1 VESKPVT
8 RRPFDWQ
15 QCIPYAMSLYCV
27 GVIGLLIRLLLGL
40 QGGQRL
46 RRFSTPV
53 ADDTLLRV
61 LANRAQALK
70 MTWTPTLAF
79 CARIAV
85 PTVVGVIRPTILLP
99 LAFANHL
106 SLEQVEMILT
116 HELAHIRRWDPF
128 VNILQRLIEAVLF
141 FHPAVWFISHKIR
154 VEREHCCDDLAL
166 QGGGRPEAYASS
178 LLEMA
183 QQAVQRPLA
192 VEGMTAVTQ
201 RPSRL
206 GLRIRRMLGTG
217 HGEEMRL
224 QRPWIMTL
232 ACIGVLLWLG
242 SLFTEKHGTAE
253 AASDAGAR
261 ISMISSDEEGQE
273 KSYRWGV
280 SGEVPLKVV
289 QGWYTYDSEGIREH
303 GGGGR
308 NVAETEAMQL
318 TLTITREGDTLA
330 FHRGTIRLEDTGA
343 LTGDVGN
350 KTTWPGN
357 ATLRTHFL
365 SESAQLTDTLQPL
378 WKGEMVQQGKVVKT
392 LVYAV
397 RLVGPDESMDLFDV
411 RDPSEVLRISRAWG
425 PEPDPS
431 KQVYNGRTIAQWMTQ
446 WDTGNYQDI
455 QKATTAL
462 KEIGGPA
469 VPAMLYELTHNGSHA
484 NYACRVLGGMGPAA
498 ESALDWLINTALDKQ
513 DRDPKDKQR
522 TYALICLTDMTWA
535 YERLQSVFEAVALDS
550 DDEDSLR
557 RIALSGLKNIGLSA
571 RAVIEKVTQI
581 GSGRLK
587 EDAHGIL
594 ADLLTQAGHT
604 SKQDYFAQ
612 VIEQNPFD
620 ESVPRLLTSSKGI
633 VNQGKPHALTQTV
646 KQRIRARLSQTPDAL
661 LAMTLATIIQN
672 GLMGTELE
680 WAAPTDSS
688 SGQWNREDPV
698 ESFYTLGEALEIGF
712 AHAEQGSDLRMQ
724 CGLALARQALLMGD
738 WGRMNQ
744 RLQSLGQA
752 PVPAQDRAWLPAP
765 PTDWQTGL
773 RAQWQTCDESMRNGT
788 CSLEFQVEKGGQ
800 GLSGVHV
807 LVKQPPDPSRRFSTG
822 IAADTLFHAPCPL
835 DVYGSFGYQGPD
847 RSKTRYAVT
856 DASGRVRFEKLPE
869 MPIKIEVLVPTA
881 NFKEPG
887 SSWDL
892 WMEVEPGEFK
902 MARRFGGPETV
913 SPIEPPAVVTLKPGE
928 TVQYPK
934 LVVRPAFALN
944 IADWDRVDKDDFVLA
959 WQGMDSSRVQDQG
972 IEYELDMH
980 LCTPSQSPG
989 GTDDTNAIVKTV
1001 QHRLTQTRWPVG
1013 AQGVGGL
1020 HLYPGNIYMFEV
1032 RAVDAQDT
1040 VVARWPRTR
1049 VWVPWTHRKSPA
1061 PVTRDMDRMGPPIY
1075 NTVWHRGSFDYGDG
1089 TEETLRQKTARL
1101 IQEAPDAF
1109 EWEYLKLGKAWLDWD
1124 DGGVDIAKEQ
1134 LARLIAAL
1142 PRGNLVRGTAA
1153 SLLEQ
1158 LKQGDKAP
1166 RRLTFV
1172 PDEIDRV
1179 PDVPEAKD
1187 LFDEHPSFLAPG
1199 FNIYLLEDET
1209 LTWDDCN
1216 DTPLHELV
1224 LRPEPWIRASDILR
1238 YDQSTHCM
1246 TLKQA
1251 RPVSLERVSLRGN
1264 PFVVCTG
1271 DERCYLG
1278 SVWSHL
1284 SSYLPSGVTPM
1295 IYVPDFSH
1303 PPNVVG
1309 IELLR
1314 VQSRE
1319 GYVSSLDVR
1328 NDFRVL
1334 ETLKAQGVAH
1344 TGLSM
1349 DLGPVT
1355 VVSDAYQASVTYTYT
1370 LTNQD
1375 TDALYVFDP
1384 DKMGSALFYGFNN
1397 PPFLRGPDGLQRI
1410 ENKNIETFGRDVY
1423 NQYKKEWFT
1432 LMPAGASMTWSVT
1445 SKGYPVLPPGS
1456 YEVGIAFGSPGKGFT
1471 QEKQA
1476 QFDAPVWI
1484 GQRGI
1489 RGTVTVPET
1498 KMDTPEAPSV
1508 WVTLLPKSPI
1518 VSFQDYVHFFATT
1531 PAPEPP
1537 LYRPVPWPACDFEI
1551 RRADT
1556 QQRVARMPYASA
1568 FNSHQLQPAAQRR
1581 IGDLPQGDYVVAL
1594 CIGSQRCSNVAQVT
1608 LGPITQTDILNVV
1621 SLPLAPEQSL
1631 PVIGIRAVGPTP
1643 QDQTLTNMDI
1653 AFPRLWVDGV
1663 ERQLREQTWT
1673 GPVGPLQ
1680 PGQVYTRLV
1689 HLDRYTPAI
1698 EPGKQHTVK
1707 AIVKRYESP
1716 PVVIPADDVLGRAW
1730 DSATASLAPLA
1741 VLTPSLRGQVT
1752 GLNGTPGVGYE
1763 VTLTQMNGSRITEQ
1777 TDSEG
1782 HYAMYNVPSGTYM
1795 LICNT
1800 GGGKARPELAVESVK
1815 IEGNTPQTLD
1825 VSLETRHHMA
1835 GQVTYEDGRIA
1846 QGMDVT
1852 LVTQDSTGQSTFD
1865 NFTTTD
1871 ANGIYLLS
1879 TAFNQVSYMG
1889 VHGRR
1894 IKGPMPHLESE
1905 LTHLGF
1911 VLKINQTESY
1921 DAFPLD
1927 SRGNKTREFIH
1938 RIRLNEQKI
1947 RNVQLHLIC
1956 TLPSKHDGLLYEGD
1970 WGYGQGKEY
1979 FKEMQYSK
1987 PENPGSIVTTVSGY
2001 L

>member
-1 VESKPVT
+1 MNPMAFFESPVWTRLAMCLVHFVWQGAVLAVAACACARAFGKHGARVRYGMYVVCLLTMAAGLCVTYGLLSAMKGPEPAVLGASEQPMHMESRVPVPVSPLVVTHTSFQGPVSQPQPLAVETEPVT
-8 RRPFDWQ
+8 QPFDWQ
-15 QCIPYAMSLYCV
+15 QCVPYAMSLYCV
-27 GVIGLLIRLLLGL
+27 GVIGLLVRLLLGL

-53 ADDTLLRV
+53 ADDTILRA

-70 MTWTPTLAF
+70 MTWTPDMAF
-79 CARIAV
+79 CTRIAV
-85 PTVVGVIRPTILLP
+85 PTVVGVIRPMILLP

-106 SLEQVEMILT
+106 SLEQMEMILT
-116 HELAHIRRWDPF
+116 HELAHIRRWDPL

-183 QQAVQRPLA
+183 QNAVQRPLA
-192 VEGMTAVTQ
+192 VEGMTAVKQ
-201 RPSRL
+201 RSSRL

-217 HGEEMRL
+217 QGEEMRL

-232 ACIGVLLWLG
+232 ACIGVLMWLG

-253 AASDAGAR
+253 AASDARAR
-261 ISMISSDEEGQE
+261 ISMIASDEEGPE
-273 KSYRWGV
+273 KSY
-280 SGEVPLKVV
+280 
-289 QGWYTYDSEGIREH
+289 H
-303 GGGGR
+303 
-308 NVAETEAMQL
+308 
-318 TLTITREGDTLA
+318 
-330 FHRGTIRLEDTGA
+330 
-343 LTGDVGN
+343 
-350 KTTWPGN
+350 
-357 ATLRTHFL
+357 
-365 SESAQLTDTLQPL
+365 
-378 WKGEMVQQGKVVKT
+378 
-392 LVYAV
+392 
-397 RLVGPDESMDLFDV
+397 
-411 RDPSEVLRISRAWG
+411 
-425 PEPDPS
+425 
-431 KQVYNGRTIAQWMTQ
+431 GRTIEQWIAQ
-446 WDTGNYQDI
+446 WDTRNYQDI

-462 KEIGGPA
+462 KEIGGPV
-469 VPAMLYELTHNGSHA
+469 VPFMLNELKQNGTHAS
-484 NYACRVLGGMGPAA
+484 YARMVLGGMGPEA
-498 ESALDWLINTALDKQ
+498 EPALDWLIQTALDNQ
-513 DRDPKDKQR
+513 DRDPQDKQR
-522 TYALICLTDMTWA
+522 THALICLTDMTWA
-535 YERLQSVFEAVALDS
+535 QERLQPVFETVVMDS
-550 DDEDSLR
+550 DSSESIR
-557 RIALSGLKNIGLSA
+557 MSALSGLGKIGMPA
-571 RAVIEKVTQI
+571 RTVIEKVAQV
-581 GSGRLK
+581 GSSRLK
-587 EDAHGIL
+587 ETAHMIL
-594 ADLLTQAGHT
+594 ADKLSQAGDM
-604 SKQDYFAQ
+604 SKQDYFSQ
-612 VIEQNPFD
+612 IIMQNPFD
-620 ESVPRLLTSSKGI
+620 TSVPRLLTSDKGI
-633 VNQGKPHALTQTV
+633 VNLGKPHALTQTV
-646 KQRIRARLSQTPDAL
+646 KQRIRARLSQTPDAP

-672 GLMGTELE
+672 GLISTELE

-698 ESFYTLGEALEIGF
+698 ESFHTLGEALQIGF

-773 RAQWQTCDESMRNGT
+773 RAQWQTCDESMRSGP

-807 LVKQPPDPSRRFSTG
+807 LVKRAPEPSRVFSTG
-822 IAADTLFHAPCPL
+822 IAADTLFLAPYPL
-835 DVYGSFGYQGPD
+835 KTFSEAFGYMGPD

-856 DASGRVRFEKLPE
+856 DATGRVRFDRLPE
-869 MPIKIEVLVPTA
+869 IPIKIEVLVSTG

-934 LVVRPAFALN
+934 LVVRPVFALN

-959 WQGMDSSRVQDQG
+959 WQGMDDSFIEKEG
-972 IEYELDMH
+972 IHYELDMH
-980 LCTPSQSPG
+980 LCAPSQSPDRA
-989 GTDDTNAIVKTV
+989 DDTNQIVQTV
-1001 QHRLTQTRWPVG
+1001 KQSLTQNQWPVG
-1013 AQGVGGL
+1013 ERGVNGL
-1020 HLYPGNIYMFEV
+1020 PLCPGNIYMFEV

-1040 VVARWPRTR
+1040 VVARWPKTR

-1124 DGGVDIAKEQ
+1124 DGGVDSAKEQ

-1142 PRGNLVRGTAA
+1142 PRGNLVKGTAV

-1179 PDVPEAKD
+1179 TDVPDAKD
-1187 LFDEHPSFLAPG
+1187 LYDEHPSFLAPG

-1238 YDQSTHCM
+1238 YDTSTHCM

-1264 PFVVCTG
+1264 PFVVCAG

-1319 GYVSSLDVR
+1319 GYVSSLNVR
-1328 NDFRVL
+1328 SDFRVL

-1344 TGLSM
+1344 TGLSI
-1349 DLGPVT
+1349 DLGSVT
-1355 VVSDAYQASVTYTYT
+1355 VVSDAYQSSVTTTYT

-1375 TDALYVFDP
+1375 TDPLYVFDP
-1384 DKMGSALFYGFNN
+1384 DKMGPALFFGFNN
-1397 PPFLRGPDGLQRI
+1397 PPFLRGPDGLHRI

-1432 LMPAGASMTWSVT
+1432 LIPAGASMTRSVT
-1445 SKGYPVLPPGS
+1445 SQGYPVLPPGS
-1456 YEVGIAFGSPGKGFT
+1456 YEYGIAFGSPGRGFT

-1484 GQRGI
+1484 GQRGV

-1498 KMDTPEAPSV
+1498 KMDTPKEPSV

-1518 VSFQDYVHFFATT
+1518 ASFQDYEHFFATT

-1537 LYRPVPWPACDFEI
+1537 LYRPVPWPACDFEM

-1568 FNSHQLQPAAQRR
+1568 FDSHQLQRAAQRR
-1581 IGDLPQGDYVVAL
+1581 IEDLPQGDYVVAL
-1594 CIGSQRCSNVAQVT
+1594 CIGNQRCSNVAQVT
-1608 LGPITQTDILNVV
+1608 FGPITQTDILNVV
-1621 SLPLAPEQSL
+1621 PLPLAPEQSL
-1631 PVIGIRAVGPTP
+1631 PVIGIRAVGPAP
-1643 QDQTLTNMDI
+1643 QDQTVTNMDI

-1689 HLDRYTPAI
+1689 HLDRYAPAI

-1716 PVVIPADDVLGRAW
+1716 PVVIPADDTLGRAW
-1730 DSATASLAPLA
+1730 DTATPSLAPLP
-1741 VLTPSLRGQVT
+1741 VLTPALAGQVT
-1752 GLNGTPGVGYE
+1752 GLDGKPGIGYE
-1763 VTLTQMNGSRITEQ
+1763 VTMN
-1777 TDSEG
+1777 
-1782 HYAMYNVPSGTYM
+1782 
-1795 LICNT
+1795 
-1800 GGGKARPELAVESVK
+1800 
-1815 IEGNTPQTLD
+1815 
-1825 VSLETRHHMA
+1825 
-1835 GQVTYEDGRIA
+1835 
-1846 QGMDVT
+1846 
-1852 LVTQDSTGQSTFD
+1852 
-1865 NFTTTD
+1865 
-1871 ANGIYLLS
+1871 
-1879 TAFNQVSYMG
+1879 
-1889 VHGRR
+1889 
-1894 IKGPMPHLESE
+1894 
-1905 LTHLGF
+1905 
-1911 VLKINQTESY
+1911 
-1921 DAFPLD
+1921 
-1927 SRGNKTREFIH
+1927 
-1938 RIRLNEQKI
+1938 
-1947 RNVQLHLIC
+1947 
-1956 TLPSKHDGLLYEGD
+1956 
-1970 WGYGQGKEY
+1970 
-1979 FKEMQYSK
+1979 
-1987 PENPGSIVTTVSGY
+1987 
-2001 L
+2001 